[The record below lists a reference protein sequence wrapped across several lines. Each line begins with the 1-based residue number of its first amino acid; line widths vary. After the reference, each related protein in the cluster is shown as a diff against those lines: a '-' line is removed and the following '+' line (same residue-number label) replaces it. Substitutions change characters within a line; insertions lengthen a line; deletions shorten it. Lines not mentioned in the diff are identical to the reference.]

1 MNNTPKAGKYM
12 SWYWEL
18 RKRGD
23 SCPLLAFLTPVVTR
37 NGERP
42 PTESLRHI
50 AKSPEKSKKS
60 CIFADGNQGWEIL
73 SGELGLEHRSV
84 THQVKQ
90 FTKPVQTAK
99 TISRVAGTQ
108 TLDHSWGLL
117 EKWLPDKM
125 AAKDPC
131 HKGLIDLFK
140 NHCMGV
146 QKTGRKCFSYD
157 IPGRSLVNKEKRRE
171 FWKIKVVGPETEMH
185 FALYKTMPTTITM

>member
-1 MNNTPKAGKYM
+1 MVNV
-12 SWYWEL
+12 
-18 RKRGD
+18 
-23 SCPLLAFLTPVVTR
+23 LLLKVLDTLQKVR
-37 NGERP
+37 
-42 PTESLRHI
+42 
-50 AKSPEKSKKS
+50 KSKKS